1 MHYFETIWPVEKVEN
16 WGVSIISTK
25 KNYKPYEH
33 FLGKVKYW
41 FACYWMNANL
51 NFESLKSTKSIF
63 KTK

>member
-16 WGVSIISTK
+16 WGVSIILTK

-41 FACYWMNANL
+41 FACML
-51 NFESLKSTKSIF
+51 NESLKSTKSIF
-63 KTK
+63 ETK